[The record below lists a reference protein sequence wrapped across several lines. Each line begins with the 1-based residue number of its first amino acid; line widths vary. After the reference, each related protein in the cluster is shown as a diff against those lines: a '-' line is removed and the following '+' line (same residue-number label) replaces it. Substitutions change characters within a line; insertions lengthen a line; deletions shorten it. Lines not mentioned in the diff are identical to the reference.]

1 MTKFNERKSLWTK
14 KISISSDLRDCYGN
28 IKSKSNL
35 LNTKSWRLN
44 IVNTLCNSKKKK
56 KEFYTIKNSKAD
68 LI

>member
-44 IVNTLCNSKKKK
+44 IVNTLCNSIKKKK
-56 KEFYTIKNSKAD
+56 NSTPSKIAKQ
-68 LI
+68 I